1 MKKIL
6 GQSETAKE
14 MRKMLRNAE
23 PGGTYLIGGE
33 PGTGK
38 GFLAGLVASKIG
50 KEEAEKNIVRVKRI
64 EDFRKKGLVYITE
77 NRTLFDMK
85 SQNFTSSLWLLPLRE
100 RKSDLSELIEYFIQE
115 GGVVSTR
122 WYSKD
127 ALHLLLSYWWPFN
140 IQELKRVVG
149 TENGYKLLP
158 YQNIRKILSNY
169 SATEI
174 LRAKIGNLFDDLGK
188 ESNAGKIYQIFI
200 DSVEKV
206 FIEEALEYCEGSL
219 SKTADFL
226 SIHRNTLTQKIKK
239 LKIKNNCNKLKKE

>member
-14 MRKMLRNAE
+14 MRKLLRNAE

-38 GFLAGLVASKIG
+38 GFLAGLIATKIG
-50 KEEAEKNIVRVKRI
+50 KDEAEKNIVRVKKV
-64 EDFRKKGLVYITE
+64 EDFRKNGLVFITE
-77 NRTLFDMK
+77 NRSLFDMRAEK
-85 SQNFTSSLWLLPLRE
+85 FSSSLWLLPLRE
-100 RKSDLSELIEYFIQE
+100 RKTDLSELIEYFIQE
-115 GGVVSTR
+115 GGVVSMR
-122 WYSKD
+122 WYEKD
-127 ALHLLLSYWWPFN
+127 ALSLLTSYWWPFN

-149 TENGYKLLP
+149 TEEGYKLLP
-158 YQNIRKILSNY
+158 YQNIGKILSNY

-188 ESNAGKIYQIFI
+188 DSNAGRIYQLFI
-200 DSVEKV
+200 DSVEGV
-206 FIEEALEYCEGSL
+206 FIEEALKYCGGSV

-239 LKIKNNCNKLKKE
+239 LKIDPKQQIKK